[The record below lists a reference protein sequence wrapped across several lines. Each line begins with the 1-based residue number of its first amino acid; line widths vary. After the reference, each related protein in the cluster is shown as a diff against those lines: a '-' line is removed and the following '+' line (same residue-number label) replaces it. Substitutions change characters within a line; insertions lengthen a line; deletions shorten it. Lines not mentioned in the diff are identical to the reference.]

1 MQHKKNNV
9 FPELK
14 KIIYFCIK
22 IFVQVKLEKIK
33 KKRIRVGLALFHNIL
48 FQMLSIILTTQF
60 YA

>member
-22 IFVQVKLEKIK
+22 IFVQVKLEKKLK
-33 KKRIRVGLALFHNIL
+33 KNVYVLV
-48 FQMLSIILTTQF
+48 
-60 YA
+60 